1 MRLMYKYNI
10 YGKKLQW
17 VQQKKNEGKGEE
29 NGMRFKVTLSGSF
42 DYVVKDYGWSL
53 LRIGKFI

>member
-1 MRLMYKYNI
+1 MRLRYNRI
-10 YGKKLQW
+10 YEGKKKLY
-17 VQQKKNEGKGEE
+17 NELGERE